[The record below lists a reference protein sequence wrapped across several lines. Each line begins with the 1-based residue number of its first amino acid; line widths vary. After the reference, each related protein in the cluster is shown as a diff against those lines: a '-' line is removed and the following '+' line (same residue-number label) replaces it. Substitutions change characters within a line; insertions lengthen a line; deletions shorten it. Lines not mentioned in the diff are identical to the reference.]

1 MIQDKTFYEDG
12 SLYYPD
18 HWVEEFFGDTIVV
31 NGKIWP
37 QMKISTGLYRLRLL
51 NACGTRFLNV
61 SF

>member
-1 MIQDKTFYEDG
+1 MTNDIILMIQDKTFYENG

-37 QMKISTGLYRLRLL
+37 
-51 NACGTRFLNV
+51 
-61 SF
+61 